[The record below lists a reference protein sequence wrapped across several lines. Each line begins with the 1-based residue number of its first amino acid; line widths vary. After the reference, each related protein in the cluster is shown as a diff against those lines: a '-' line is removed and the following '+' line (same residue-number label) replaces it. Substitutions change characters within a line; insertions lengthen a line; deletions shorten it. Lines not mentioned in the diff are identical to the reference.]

1 MVFLTEPEPARG
13 KALDVLPAVRR
24 IVAANPGPMTYYG
37 TNTYLIETPEG
48 IVVLDPGPD
57 DNDHV
62 AAILSAT
69 HGRIS
74 HILLSHTHPD
84 HLGATAALRAATG
97 AKVYAYRVSADPNF
111 VPDVALEDGDCV
123 AGLTVLHTPGHA
135 SDHLCFAMPGGV
147 LFTADH
153 VMAWSTSVV
162 SPPSGD
168 MAAYFTSLRRLL
180 ARDDRIYLAGHG
192 PPLERPHA
200 YVRELLAHRI
210 MRENAIANALKDG
223 PTDTHTLMDRLYS
236 KLDPRLRRAA
246 ERNVL
251 AHLLKLQAEGRAR
264 QAGNIW
270 MVADNS
276 LNVP

>member
-1 MVFLTEPEPARG
+1 MAFLTEPEPARG
-13 KALDVLPAVRR
+13 RALDVLPAVRR

-37 TNTYLIETPEG
+37 TNTYLIETVEG

-57 DNDHV
+57 DSDHV
-62 AAILSAT
+62 AAILSAA

-84 HLGATAALRAATG
+84 HVGATAALRAATG

-111 VPDVALEDGDCV
+111 EPDVALEDGDSV
-123 AGLTVLHTPGHA
+123 AGLTALHTPGHA
-135 SDHLCFAMPGGV
+135 SDHLCFAMPGGI

-168 MAAYFTSLRRLL
+168 MAAYFMSLRRLL
-180 ARDDRIYLAGHG
+180 AREDRIYLAGHG
-192 PPLERPHA
+192 PPLEHPHA

-210 MRENAIANALKDG
+210 MRENAIANALRDG

-236 KLDPRLRRAA
+236 KLDPMLRRAA

-270 MVADNS
+270 MAAENT